1 LTHLPHGPAQF
12 PHRPSVT
19 LFADRVFHDH
29 CRYHFPFADLILT
42 ELKYQSTHQ
51 GTLIDAWHV
60 LNSGDSDEYKV
71 VEKFQY
77 GYNNETCLVRRTK
90 SRGRKQTKK
99 IAKKKKRGT
108 QRKLWLRKGGQCSD
122 SSLRSFF
129 LKIGLSFTIPFM
141 CVSCCLI
148 SLLCAMKDKTTAASS
163 ANPPAD
169 PVPQTAPQRGEYS
182 RPKEEE
188 PEDEHSR
195 STIIEVEMPES
206 GTV

>member
-1 LTHLPHGPAQF
+1 VWYLAYCGEACFVLLGLL
-12 PHRPSVT
+12 T
-19 LFADRVFHDH
+19 LFGHGI
-29 CRYHFPFADLILT
+29 YYLSQL
-42 ELKYQSTHQ
+42 EYQSTHR
-51 GTLIDAWHV
+51 GTLIDAWPV
-60 LNSGDSDEYKV
+60 AVNDIRDRYNV
-71 VEKFQY
+71 MEKFQY
-77 GYNNETCLVRRTK
+77 GNNNETCLVKRLE
-90 SRGRKQTKK
+90 SMGRKQTKK

-108 QRKLWLRKGGQCSD
+108 QRKLWLRKEGHCTD
-122 SSLRSFF
+122 SSLRSYF
-129 LKIGLSFTIPFM
+129 LKIGISFIIPFPFLF
-141 CVSCCLI
+141 CCCCCCCFLI
-148 SLLCAMKDKTTAASS
+148 IAEKDETSAASS